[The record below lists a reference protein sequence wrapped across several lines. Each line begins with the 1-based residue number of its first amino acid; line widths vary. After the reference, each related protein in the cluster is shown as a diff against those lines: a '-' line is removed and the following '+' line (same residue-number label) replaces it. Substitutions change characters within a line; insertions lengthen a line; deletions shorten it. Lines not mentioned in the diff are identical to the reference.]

1 MPEHVSALLIDA
13 PVDRHFAQLHRDEEQ
28 RTAAV
33 TLYLETGLRRGAG
46 VVMLA
51 SDANTGT
58 YMDRLAAAGLDPER
72 RRRSGQLVVLDA
84 ETALAR
90 FMRGSTPDWLDFRR
104 VVGGALESVQLFG
117 GINTRAYGEMVDIL
131 WRKGE
136 TAAAVRLE
144 HYWNDLARLH
154 PFSLFCTYAI
164 DHEDGAAYRSP
175 LEEIGHVHTDVIE
188 TEDDVNFREAV
199 DAASLDIFGI
209 PLCELMGKSGL
220 AELPGEERLPA
231 GQRTMLWVMR
241 HLPDTSAQLLARAR
255 HYIQQVAEA
264 QPAPL
269 GL

>member
-1 MPEHVSALLIDA
+1 MHEHVSALLIDA
-13 PVDRHFAQLHRDEEQ
+13 PVDRHFAQLHRDDEQ

-33 TLYLETGLRRGAG
+33 SLYLEAGLRRGAG
-46 VVMLA
+46 VVMMA
-51 SDANTGT
+51 SDENTGT

-72 RRRSGQLVVLDA
+72 RRRCGQLVVLDA
-84 ETALAR
+84 EAALAR

-104 VVGGALESVQLFG
+104 VVGGSLEAVRVFG
-117 GINTRAYGEMVDIL
+117 GINTRVYGEMVNLL
-131 WRKGE
+131 WQRGE
-136 TAAAVRLE
+136 AKAAVQLE

-164 DHEDGAAYRSP
+164 DSRDGAAYRAP

-188 TEDDVNFREAV
+188 TDEDVDFREAV
-199 DAASLDIFGI
+199 DAASIDIFGI

-220 AELPGEERLPA
+220 AELPGEERLPG

-241 HLPDTSAQLLARAR
+241 HLPEASAELLARAR
-255 HYIQQVAEA
+255 TFLA
-264 QPAPL
+264 QANDARPAPV